1 MTIGVGSKDNFPKYK
16 RLVDAFKI
24 PCVFIGDEGVQNER
38 GNKEIFKSPTY
49 IAKDGIKGDS
59 QNIFVTKG
67 GNLEF
72 FMKQINAEL
81 YSDIEDKIKMEY
93 KSRDPPKPVVAYR
106 FAEKV
111 SENPEALRSIKEML
125 IKILLFIKNYRSG
138 IDTSPTLDTSSD
150 ASESAK

>member
-1 MTIGVGSKDNFPKYK
+1 MILLTIQGDSDEFLFGVTKYLASTNSELDLESKEIMTMGVGSKDNFPKYK

-59 QNIFVTKG
+59 QNIFVIKE

-72 FMKQINAEL
+72 L
-81 YSDIEDKIKMEY
+81 
-93 KSRDPPKPVVAYR
+93 
-106 FAEKV
+106 
-111 SENPEALRSIKEML
+111 
-125 IKILLFIKNYRSG
+125 
-138 IDTSPTLDTSSD
+138 
-150 ASESAK
+150 